1 MRRMGGGFGGK
12 ETQAAIPALMAALV
26 VDRTGRPA
34 RVVYGKDDDMQSTGK
49 RHPYRTEYRVGC
61 DRRGRIV
68 AAQLRFFSNGGAFA
82 DLSTAVLER
91 TMLHADNSYYLP
103 AVEIRAR
110 VCRTNLPPNT
120 AFRGFG
126 GPQGDGG
133 DRDRDAGDRGTAG
146 TRRARRSP
154 RQSLRAES
162 VGGRGTSTAPGAR
175 CFTPYGQVVRDFRV
189 PEIFDRLERSAAYR
203 ERMTAIAAWNASNPT
218 HLRGLAITPVKF
230 GISFTTK
237 FLNQGNALVQVL
249 TDGTVQVSTGATEMG
264 QGVQTKIAQLV
275 ADELG
280 LDPSRVLALTT
291 STDRNANT
299 APTAASA
306 STDLNGTAAV
316 RAATA
321 IRERMAALAA
331 TLLTAD
337 ASRPALH
344 GRRRL
349 RRARSVATHDVR
361 RSSPIAPAASAS
373 ISALAAST
381 PRPASTSIARPARGR
396 RSTTSRPAR
405 RWRRC

>member
-1 MRRMGGGFGGK
+1 M
-12 ETQAAIPALMAALV
+12 
-26 VDRTGRPA
+26 
-34 RVVYGKDDDMQSTGK
+34 
-49 RHPYRTEYRVGC
+49 
-61 DRRGRIV
+61 
-68 AAQLRFFSNGGAFA
+68 
-82 DLSTAVLER
+82 
-91 TMLHADNSYYLP
+91 
-103 AVEIRAR
+103 
-110 VCRTNLPPNT
+110 
-120 AFRGFG
+120 
-126 GPQGDGG
+126 
-133 DRDRDAGDRGTAG
+133 
-146 TRRARRSP
+146 
-154 RQSLRAES
+154 
-162 VGGRGTSTAPGAR
+162 
-175 CFTPYGQVVRDFRV
+175 VRDFRV

-203 ERMTAIAAWNASNPT
+203 ERMTAIAAWNASSQT

-331 TLLTAD
+331 ALFAERCRRLTGRATGVP
-337 ASRPALH
+337 ASGRAG
-344 GRRRL
+344 GRRTSAL
-349 RRARSVATHDVR
+349 RRWRGVR
-361 RSSPIAPAASAS
+361 REQPIAPFDLRRSRQ
-373 ISALAAST
+373 
-381 PRPASTSIARPARGR
+381 PRPPR
-396 RSTTSRPAR
+396 AR
-405 RWRRC
+405 RPRRPRLLRHARHRLRSRDRPGVAVLLLHDRRGGSARC